1 MIKVF
6 DFLFSFLG
14 ILLFSPILIIIA
26 ILIKTTSTG
35 PVIFS
40 QTRVGRNNKDFK
52 VFKFRTMYLG
62 SEKAIL
68 LTVGGRDKRITSI
81 GYYLRKYKLDEL
93 PQLFN
98 VLLGQMSIVGP
109 RPEVRKYVNLYNENQ
124 INILSI
130 RPGITDWASILFRN
144 ENDLL
149 ERSQSPEDFYINHII
164 PEKIRLNQI
173 FVQNY
178 TLKEYITI
186 IFVTAIKIVY
196 PEYKVKHF
204 SVLQD
209 CLN

>member
-1 MIKVF
+1 
-6 DFLFSFLG
+6 
-14 ILLFSPILIIIA
+14 
-26 ILIKTTSTG
+26 
-35 PVIFS
+35 
-40 QTRVGRNNKDFK
+40 
-52 VFKFRTMYLG
+52 
-62 SEKAIL
+62 
-68 LTVGGRDKRITSI
+68 
-81 GYYLRKYKLDEL
+81 
-93 PQLFN
+93 
-98 VLLGQMSIVGP
+98 MSIVGP